1 MSNFWVRHAGNR
13 NNIIQ
18 NGDLSARIN
27 LDTLSEIS
35 NLYAIGPIEGLKGEI
50 TVYSGKSSIATIE
63 REQPKIYSSL
73 NYNAIFLVYASASQ
87 WKKLQ
92 LRNQLVD

>member
-1 MSNFWVRHAGNR
+1 M
-13 NNIIQ
+13 IQ
-18 NGDLSARIN
+18 KGDLSSRIN

-50 TVYSGKSSIATIE
+50 TIYNGKPSIATIE

-73 NYNAIFLVYASASQ
+73 NYNAVFLVYASAFQ
-87 WKKLQ
+87 WKKKY
-92 LRNQLVD
+92 N